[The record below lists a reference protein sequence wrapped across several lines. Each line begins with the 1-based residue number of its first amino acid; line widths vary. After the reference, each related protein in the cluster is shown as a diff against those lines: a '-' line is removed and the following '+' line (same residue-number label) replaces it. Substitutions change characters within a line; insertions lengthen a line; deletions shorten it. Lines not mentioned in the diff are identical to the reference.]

1 MNHGAQQNFVLLLLC
16 MLVASLPCKA
26 QQNMRFITYN
36 ILQGMK
42 RDSAAGK
49 PAFVEW
55 VKKMDPDVLALQ
67 EVTGFTQAGLEAM
80 AAAYGHPY
88 AVLLTEGEKYPVAI
102 TSKYPI
108 TGVRKVYDNMDR
120 GFIISEIAGY
130 HTVVVHL
137 TPFDYRK
144 RQQEIRLLIAEIKSA
159 TYSGNWV
166 LMGDFNTV
174 SPQDSMAYRDGRLAA
189 AYRRYEQQYAPIL
202 KLNDGKIDYSV
213 IQQVLDNGF
222 CDVLKIKNASFT
234 KTVHPK
240 AFEPKTG
247 VDIPS
252 RIDFIFVDTALR
264 KQVRTARV
272 ITDAFTDQYSDH
284 YPVFLDLEK

>member
-1 MNHGAQQNFVLLLLC
+1 MKLIRIVLIAGFMLWAGAC
-16 MLVASLPCKA
+16 AA
-26 QQNMRFITYN
+26 QKHMRFITYN
-36 ILQGMK
+36 LLQGMK

-55 VKKMDPDVLALQ
+55 VKSMDPDVLALQ
-67 EVTGFTQAGLEAM
+67 EVTGFTQAGLEVM

-88 AVLLTEGEKYPVAI
+88 AVLLVEGEKYPVAI
-102 TSKYPI
+102 TSKHPI

-120 GFIISEIAGY
+120 GFIISTIAGY
-130 HTVVVHL
+130 HTAVVHL

-144 RQQEIRLLIAEIKSA
+144 RQQEVNLLIAEIKNA
-159 TYSGNWV
+159 GPSGNWV

-174 SPQDSMAYRDGRLAA
+174 SPQDSLAYRDGRLAA

-202 KLNDGKIDYSV
+202 KLDNGRIDYSV
-213 IQQVLDNGF
+213 IQRVLDNGF
-222 CDVLKIKNASFT
+222 SDALKIQHASFI

-247 VDIPS
+247 TDIPS
-252 RIDFIFVDTALR
+252 RIDFIFVSDALR
-264 KQVRTARV
+264 KKVRAARV
-272 ITDAFTDQYSDH
+272 PADGFTDQHSDH
-284 YPVFLDLEK
+284 YPVCVDLEK